1 MSSKKYLRAV
11 SPIIATL
18 LLIFI
23 AIVAALITYAWVTG
37 YIGIATSGLQLTP
50 QDRIVIASA
59 KITNKTNMIIVNVT
73 VQNIGQTNISVTGV
87 FLYNATTNSEIGSAI
102 GSSLQTTSIPP
113 GGIAKV
119 NATISGTVKLGSS
132 YIVKIITANGGEAS
146 YVAVAG

>member
-59 KITNKTNMIIVNVT
+59 KITSKSNMIIVNVT

>member
-1 MSSKKYLRAV
+1 MSYRAQLKAV

-37 YIGIATSGLQLTP
+37 YIGIATTGVQITP

-59 KITNKTNMIIVNVT
+59 KITGKSNMIIINVT
-73 VQNIGQTNISVTGV
+73 VQNIGQTSVSVTGV
-87 FLYNATTNSEIGSAI
+87 FLYNATTNAEIGSAI
-102 GSSLQTTSIPP
+102 GSALQTTTIPS
-113 GGIAKV
+113 GGIVRV
-119 NATISGTVKLGSS
+119 NATISGTVKSGSS
-132 YIVKIITANGGEAS
+132 YIVKVITANGGEAS